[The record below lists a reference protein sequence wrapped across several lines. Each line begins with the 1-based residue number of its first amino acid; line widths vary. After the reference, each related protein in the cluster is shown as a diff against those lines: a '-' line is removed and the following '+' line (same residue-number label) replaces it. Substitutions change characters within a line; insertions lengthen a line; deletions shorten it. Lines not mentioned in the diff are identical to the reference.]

1 MTSNTGARFGE
12 RFIAFPPASQSP
24 KSGSVKGV
32 RPRIPLYLTILRI
45 LPISSNGRKLG
56 GRNAEKGGSH
66 WNHKSFIDRV
76 MCANAA
82 GSPPQT
88 DTSGTPDHIQNSQRI
103 WVVFRK
109 VAASPGDSYQPSP
122 SDLWRSPAPSG
133 QAHPRR
139 AVPPAAAV
147 GLDDLL
153 DLAKGVGMDALAD
166 RAGARLAEVR
176 SAAQEAAL
184 AGSAKVAFLVRTP
197 PGIFLKWGGT
207 RARCAEILWQALFVE
222 GGMPSASFA
231 GHAVT
236 HAGNMPTQQR
246 RGHATLATNMRCAPR
261 AGGLVRGMLMATR
274 RCAAMPPGRWWAGV
288 GDKMSQLQG
297 AGEQD
302 DAAGLE
308 PAALAALAALAGGIA
323 QRRIDA
329 AVDVRQGAPLDRR
342 RRPERRRIAPR
353 GARRRHAPAAADG
366 QIRSRLFQT
375 HVSIRSA
382 SICSRA

>member
-45 LPISSNGRKLG
+45 LPISSNRRKLG

-153 DLAKGVGMDALAD
+153 DLAKGVGVDALAD

-184 AGSAKVAFLVRTP
+184 TGSANVAFLVRTP

-207 RARCAEILWQALFVE
+207 RA
-222 GGMPSASFA
+222 
-231 GHAVT
+231 
-236 HAGNMPTQQR
+236 
-246 RGHATLATNMRCAPR
+246 
-261 AGGLVRGMLMATR
+261 GGLVRGMLMPTR